1 MMWYTIGVPKDT
13 ECRKRHGKDN
23 MNDKRRKQLKEIKN
37 VLIAVRAQLT
47 MIYNDED
54 ISNGNMIDGSSMQEA
69 SDEALDNIDNASDS
83 VEEAIGNIGD
93 AIDSLVDASGGRI

>member
-1 MMWYTIGVPKDT
+1 
-13 ECRKRHGKDN
+13 

-37 VLIAVRAQLT
+37 VLVAVKSQLT

-69 SDEALDNIDNASDS
+69 SDDALDRMDEANDS
-83 VEEAIGNIGD
+83 IEEAIGNIDD
-93 AIDSLVDASGGRI
+93 AIDSLIDASGGKI

>member
-1 MMWYTIGVPKDT
+1 
-13 ECRKRHGKDN
+13 

-37 VLIAVRAQLT
+37 VLITVRAQLT